1 MCFDFDVVG
10 MIDDWSGTHLLT
22 NRFSSVRSTSV
33 CARLTMESW
42 IDPELPRTVA
52 PGASRKGKKEGR
64 KQCYC
69 DVERL
74 SVWIQISYSGA
85 LCAVI
90 CSNRRRQ
97 NINLAELSRQMLA

>member
-10 MIDDWSGTHLLT
+10 MIDDWSCTPLT
-22 NRFSSVRSTSV
+22 NRFLFVKGTFV

-42 IDPELPRTVA
+42 IGPKFPRIVT
-52 PGASRKGKKEGR
+52 PGALRKGKKEGR
-64 KQCYC
+64 KQCCC